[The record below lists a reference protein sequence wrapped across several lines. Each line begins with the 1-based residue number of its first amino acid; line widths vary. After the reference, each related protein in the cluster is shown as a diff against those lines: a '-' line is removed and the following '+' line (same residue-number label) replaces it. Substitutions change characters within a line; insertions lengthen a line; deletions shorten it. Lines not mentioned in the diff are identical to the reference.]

1 MKKIEKSKDDYAT
14 KLSDALLSIAQVLFC
29 LFMLIISI
37 VVVFFTG
44 HSLTDTIDP
53 SNLLEQQE
61 FWGLDSL
68 SSAGMIAMSF
78 VASAIILLT
87 LFFLHKRNFF
97 NIKPK
102 VFVFACALFLLVS
115 QTIWIASLNA
125 KTYTFADTQIMRI
138 TAEYTA
144 TGHFN
149 PAIFFTHESDML
161 EYFQSYPFQAGA
173 EYVFLFF
180 YGLFGE
186 NATQIYQFANALSN
200 TGIALLLVRATWLI
214 SKKREPV
221 NICALLCATCLPL
234 IFSCSFEYTNSIGL
248 LFAVLAIILTMESLE
263 QNSTKRNLI
272 MLFIAFVSITI
283 SMMIKNTNILFLIVM
298 FVLMLIEAIKK
309 KSVGLASFAIV
320 LALVANMTSGVPVKV
335 LENQMG
341 ESFGKG
347 MPKNSWIAM
356 GLTQKDESSLPGWW
370 YRIAFDIRDEA
381 SWDYDEQVRISNEVI
396 KDSCTHFLKD
406 PLYATNFFKQK
417 IVSEWSDP
425 MFQSIYCSNLC
436 AGEGYEGRNY
446 GALARSVL
454 YGKGGNLLHIF
465 GDGMQNIIVVCA
477 LFYGISLFRK
487 RKGQNHSN
495 RTLQCILPSCVVLGF
510 FVYLLWEAKS
520 MYLMPFYLCMLPLTA
535 IQLEKYLDLF
545 AHKKRLTKLCIPQQ

>member
-1 MKKIEKSKDDYAT
+1 MRKAETNNNSFALR
-14 KLSDALLSIAQVLFC
+14 LSDALLSIAQVLFC

-61 FWGLDSL
+61 FWSLDSL
-68 SSAGMIAMSF
+68 SSAGMIALSF

-97 NIKPK
+97 SIKPK
-102 VFVFACALFLLVS
+102 VFVFTCALFLLVS

-138 TAEYTA
+138 AAEYTA
-144 TGHFN
+144 TGHFI
-149 PAIFFTHESDML
+149 PAIFFTHESDIL

-186 NATQIYQFANALSN
+186 NATQIFQFANALSN

-248 LFAVLAIILTMESLE
+248 LFAMLAVVLTMELLE
-263 QNSTKRNLI
+263 ENSTKKRLI
-272 MLFIAFVSITI
+272 LLFFAFFSIAISI
-283 SMMIKNTNILFLIVM
+283 MIKNTNVLFLIVM
-298 FVLMLIEAIKK
+298 FALMLIEAIKK

-320 LALVANMTSGVPVKV
+320 LALVANMASGVPVKV
-335 LENQMG
+335 LESQMG

-370 YRIAFDIRDEA
+370 HRIAFDIRDEA
-381 SWDYDEQVRISNEVI
+381 DWDYDEQVRIANEVI

-436 AGEGYEGRNY
+436 AGENYGERNY
-446 GALARSVL
+446 NAIAQSVQYRRGGKALNVIA
-454 YGKGGNLLHIF
+454 
-465 GDGMQNIIVVCA
+465 DGMQNIIVVCA
-477 LFYGISLFRK
+477 LLYGISLFRN
-487 RKGQNHSN
+487 RKGQNFDK

-545 AHKKRLTKLCIPQQ
+545 AHKKRLTKLCIPQ